1 MKMSQKDRLIG
12 AYGDDKLPIPEFL
25 RNPQSQWINESKAA
39 IDETAEDGVEM
50 VLDRPKA
57 VKPDHYNKGVSPY
70 QVGQS
75 MYGPVGLQTYVIINA
90 LKYIQRYPFKY
101 KGSPEKQLD
110 DLIKAKESIET
121 AIELHKVINGES
133 KIRHG

>member
-1 MKMSQKDRLIG
+1 MRMSQKDRLIG
-12 AYGDDKLPIPEFL
+12 AYGDDKLSIPEFL
-25 RNPQSQWINESKAA
+25 SNPQSQWSNESKAA

-50 VLDRPKA
+50 VFHRPKA
-57 VKPDHYNKGVSPY
+57 IKPDHYNKGVSPY
-70 QVGQS
+70 QVGRS
-75 MYGPVGLQTYVIINA
+75 MYGASGLQTYVMINA

-110 DLIKAKESIET
+110 DLIKAKESLET
-121 AIELHKVINGES
+121 AIELHKEIHGES